1 MPDIVGNISAEY
13 YYYHNGM
20 RNLRKTIQ
28 VLQVLF
34 VTGMIQSNTK

>member
-1 MPDIVGNISAEY
+1 MEKKKICAVMPDIVGNISAEY

-28 VLQVLF
+28 VL
-34 VTGMIQSNTK
+34 